1 MDQISA
7 SKKAGALLRASIMQQ
22 KRTSSNSP
30 AKETPIAGTSK
41 PSSSQQPDSKVRKTI
56 GGSTPG
62 SARKQ
67 SADKQPVTPQ
77 SVGNPPLVL
86 SRPPRGIDWS
96 AESTPL
102 VITFFTFLIFLF
114 VFYAG
119 GPQEPDLVQM
129 AKSMIKVVPQ
139 EERDAVKGVGT
150 LDLGGIMGLLSE
162 TKLRVH
168 GLLRPIS
175 AYNKEAQATST
186 IHTELEAAKKKN
198 NELEATVKS
207 LRDEL
212 GMLRQ
217 KMTQF
222 ETMEKSLAALKECL
236 QQQEKSLTDEL
247 SAKAEKEKME
257 LVQAMMDDS
266 AQIMKMTWT
275 NLFPKSNYAAW
286 EKKFNACPEKYNQQ
300 IMRHAAE
307 SSSEEEEEDV
317 ALRPIEVDA
326 SKEAAPDAETSYK
339 DASQN
344 QASLTDQATVNTE
357 TLPQS

>member
-86 SRPPRGIDWS
+86 SRPPR
-96 AESTPL
+96 
-102 VITFFTFLIFLF
+102 
-114 VFYAG
+114 G